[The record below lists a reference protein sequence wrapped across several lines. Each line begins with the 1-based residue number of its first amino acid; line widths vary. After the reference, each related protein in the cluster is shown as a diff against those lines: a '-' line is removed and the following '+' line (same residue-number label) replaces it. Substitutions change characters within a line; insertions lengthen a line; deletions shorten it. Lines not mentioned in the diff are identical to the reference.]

1 MDFEQIE
8 NKIITELKTKITY
21 ARTVE
26 TYAGQLEAKI
36 DELPIQYPALY
47 VVYAGSQCDWI
58 DNEANYNEI
67 ATFNILAATKN
78 LKGQE
83 AARKDET
90 TGVYKLIKDVMK
102 YITNKNFGLDIERMR
117 LTEVQ
122 FVFTSQM
129 ITVYGIGFQTNFDN
143 IFQGV

>member
-8 NKIITELKTKITY
+8 DKIITELKTRITY

-36 DELPIQYPALY
+36 EELPIQYPALY
-47 VVYAGSQCDWI
+47 VTYAGSQFDWI
-58 DNEANYNEI
+58 DNEANYNEV
-67 ATFNILAATKN
+67 AVFNILAANKN

-83 AARKDET
+83 AVRKDGAG
-90 TGVYKLIKDVMK
+90 GVYKLIKDVTK
-102 YITNKNFGLDIERMR
+102 YITNQNFGLDIERMQ

-122 FVFTSQM
+122 FVFTSQT
-129 ITVYGIGFQTNFDN
+129 ITVYGIGFQTNFDT
-143 IFQGV
+143 VYT